1 MEQVDEQPFQQQQLP
16 RSRNPFRD
24 FQSGENTSNNFFNP
38 SQTNNNINK
47 KERVVNNLRTRAT
60 TTPRTY
66 SRAERTERTERTEQ
80 TTEPTPLKK
89 GRYTPITRYVH
100 LRKVEFCK
108 TEKF

>member
-16 RSRNPFRD
+16 RSRNPFRE

-66 SRAERTERTERTEQ
+66 SRAERTDRTTEQ
-80 TTEPTPLKK
+80 ATEQAPFKK
-89 GRYTPITRYVH
+89 GRYTPITRYVQ